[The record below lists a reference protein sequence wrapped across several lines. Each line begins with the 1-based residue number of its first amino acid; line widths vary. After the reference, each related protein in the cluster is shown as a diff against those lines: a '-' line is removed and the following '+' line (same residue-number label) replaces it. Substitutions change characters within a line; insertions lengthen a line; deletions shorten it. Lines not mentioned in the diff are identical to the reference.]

1 MSTHSGTSLADL
13 TKYQKAVLKVL
24 ADADGE
30 ALRGVE
36 VRRRLRDDYGI
47 DLTKNGMNA
56 VIRRNSRYPRHM
68 VEIKW
73 VDSSKIDGNTRHAS
87 HRLKPEYIDKVR
99 EQLQ

>member
-1 MSTHSGTSLADL
+1 MGTNLIDL
-13 TKYQKAVLKVL
+13 TEYQKAVLKVL
-24 ADADGE
+24 ADADGD

-36 VRRRLRDDYGI
+36 VRRRLQDDYGI
-47 DLTKNGMNA
+47 DLSKNGMNA
-56 VIRRNSRYPRHM
+56 VIRRTSRYPRHM

-73 VDSSKIDGNTRHAS
+73 VDSSEIDGNTRHVS